1 MTIKYLK
8 KATKTASTD
17 DTKTKEIVQNLLKEL
32 EKSKEEGCKELTK
45 KFDKYDGEIIVSK
58 EKIEEIKKKLD
69 QKTKDDIR
77 FSYDRVKKFAEAQL
91 KNYGQDFEV
100 ELSNGLYAGQKLVP
114 VNTAGCYI
122 PGGRYAHIASAV
134 MSVTT
139 AKVAGVKNI
148 IACSPPKENI
158 GAHPSI
164 IYTADLCG
172 ADVILNLG
180 GVPAIAAMTYGL
192 FGNAPADI
200 LVGPGNQFVAEA
212 KRILF
217 GKVGIDLFAGPTEIG
232 IIADETAD
240 PEIVAVDLVGQAEHG
255 YNSPAWLYT
264 TSQKLADTVMKRVPE
279 LIDELPEVPRLSAEA
294 AWRDYGEVIL
304 CDTNEEMVKVSDDYA
319 PEHLELQTKNLKWF
333 AMPAVAGM
341 ALDLGG
347 IQYTAAPS
355 NGFYMGT
362 EIGSLNLS
370 DKRRYNILPMVAKMM
385 ELDVSEERTLWRD
398 KALVEVNIAV
408 LYSFKKQGVRMLD
421 HHALSEF
428 FMRFNEEEEKMVVDQ
443 PTEHRQ
449 ESIVHTVS
457 DTVMESCAPLMQL
470 MVTLV
475 VRIWPLEYWS
485 PPVMSLCCRGQWMM
499 WRVHRE
505 ESGGK
510 KRGEKRKTNASSVFR
525 FPTCLFQEM
534 RKIDT
539 RCPQI
544 ATLCGLND
552 HKASLTSR
560 LVLCCCCST
569 QTLQTPQRL
578 LLPFPATCSFWIA
591 PPRLS
596 HALVL
601 WRNFVFQRTISAT

>member
-58 EKIEEIKKKLD
+58 EKIEDIKKKLD
-69 QKTKDDIR
+69 QKTKDDIK

-319 PEHLELQTKNLKWF
+319 PEHLELQTKDLKWF
-333 AMPAVAGM
+333 HEK
-341 ALDLGG
+341 LKN
-347 IQYTAAPS
+347 Y
-355 NGFYMGT
+355 
-362 EIGSLNLS
+362 GSLFIGEETTVAYG
-370 DKRRYNILPMVAKMM
+370 DKCSGTNHILPTKGAGKYTGGLFVGKFIK
-385 ELDVSEERTLWRD
+385 TL
-398 KALVEVNIAV
+398 
-408 LYSFKKQGVRMLD
+408 S
-421 HHALSEF
+421 
-428 FMRFNEEEEKMVVDQ
+428 
-443 PTEHRQ
+443 
-449 ESIVHTVS
+449 
-457 DTVMESCAPLMQL
+457 
-470 MVTLV
+470 
-475 VRIWPLEYWS
+475 
-485 PPVMSLCCRGQWMM
+485 
-499 WRVHRE
+499 
-505 ESGGK
+505 
-510 KRGEKRKTNASSVFR
+510 
-525 FPTCLFQEM
+525 
-534 RKIDT
+534 
-539 RCPQI
+539 
-544 ATLCGLND
+544 
-552 HKASLTSR
+552 
-560 LVLCCCCST
+560 
-569 QTLQTPQRL
+569 
-578 LLPFPATCSFWIA
+578 
-591 PPRLS
+591 
-596 HALVL
+596 
-601 WRNFVFQRTISAT
+601 FQRMTKESTKEVGAAAARISRYEGMEAHARTGDVRLRKYGYSN